1 MNVSAGRI
9 VGRIPSSS
17 FLSSRRQLSKTKLDS
32 LFPRNKYS
40 TFGLASLVGYRS
52 VASLPLLQSISS
64 PIRDSIAI
72 RNMNATKNKNKNS
85 YNLRH
90 FSSEEIE
97 EELEPRESMAF
108 DVLIVGGGPAG
119 LAAAIRLKQLCLE
132 QDTDLSVCVIDKGSE
147 IGAHILSGNV
157 FDPKAICELFP
168 QWAGSENE
176 SEEDEDADE
185 NKHWTQV
192 FYDSQGSH
200 ATPVEGDQFQV
211 LTEGGGAYS
220 IPGMLLPSQLHND
233 GNYIVSLS
241 QLCRWL
247 AEEAENLG
255 VEIYPGFAASEVL
268 LSSTEGTDTVDK
280 SETAVM
286 GIATRDVGIGKDGN
300 PKSTFERGIELRAR
314 QTLFAEG
321 ARGSCSEFIM
331 DHFGLRDDESVQTQT
346 YGLGIKEVWEVPD
359 EVFQKGLVQHTLGFP
374 LQSSPTDD
382 VFGGSF
388 LYHQEPNLVLAGIV
402 VGLDYKNPYLNPYK
416 EFQKWKTH
424 PEIRKHF
431 EGGTCISYGA
441 RVLNEGGYHAIPKVT
456 FKGGALLGCSAGFLN
471 AVKIKGSHTA
481 LKSGMLAA
489 ESLFQ
494 GLIEEDQE
502 PVAETFELCESYVPQ
517 EMTTYTDKLKNSWIY
532 EELHEVRNVHQAFAK
547 WGIGGGLLYSGL
559 ATHITKGREPWTLSH
574 TKCDAEGT
582 EEATK
587 FEKIDYPPPDGKLTF
602 DLLTNLQRSGT
613 YHEDD
618 QPAHLRIK
626 PEKVNVPE
634 HVSLQVYGGPEQ
646 RFCPAGVYE
655 YVDNDN
661 ATSESGSAVEVEEQ
675 LVINAQNCVHCK
687 CCSIKMPSEYI
698 EWTVP
703 EGGGGPQYQVM

>member
-1 MNVSAGRI
+1 M
-9 VGRIPSSS
+9 
-17 FLSSRRQLSKTKLDS
+17 
-32 LFPRNKYS
+32 
-40 TFGLASLVGYRS
+40 
-52 VASLPLLQSISS
+52 
-64 PIRDSIAI
+64 
-72 RNMNATKNKNKNS
+72 
-85 YNLRH
+85 
-90 FSSEEIE
+90 EEDLE
-97 EELEPRESMAF
+97 ERESMAF

-119 LAAAIRLKQLCLE
+119 LAAAIRIKQLCLE
-132 QDTDLSVCVIDKGSE
+132 HDTDLSVCVIDKGSE

-168 QWAGSENE
+168 QWAGTEKSSEDDEENE
-176 SEEDEDADE
+176 DE
-185 NKHWTQV
+185 NPHWTQV
-192 FYDSQGSH
+192 FYDSQGSY
-200 ATPVEGDQFQV
+200 ATPVKSDDFQV

-247 AEEAENLG
+247 AEEAENMG
-255 VEIYPGFAASEVL
+255 VEIYAGFAASEVL
-268 LSSTEGTDTVDK
+268 LSSTNTDGDDT

-300 PKSTFERGIELRAR
+300 QKATFERGVELRAR

-359 EVFQKGLVQHTLGFP
+359 EVFQKGLVQHTLGYP

-388 LYHQEPNLVLAGIV
+388 LYHQEPNLVLAGLV

-424 PEIRKHF
+424 PEVRKHF

-456 FKGGALLGCSAGFLN
+456 FKGGALLGCAAGFLN

-489 ESLFQ
+489 ESVFE
-494 GLIEEDQE
+494 GLIGEEDQE
-502 PVAETFELCESYVPQ
+502 PVAETFELSESYIPQ
-517 EMTTYTDKLKNSWIY
+517 EMTAYADKLKNSWIY
-532 EELHEVRNVHQAFAK
+532 EELHEVRNVHQAFSK
-547 WGIGGGLLYSGL
+547 WGIGGGLVYSGL
-559 ATHITKGREPWTLSH
+559 ATHITKGREPWTLTH
-574 TKCDAEGT
+574 TKRDAEET

-587 FEKIDYPPPDGKLTF
+587 YEKIDYPAPDGKLTF

-626 PEKVNVPE
+626 PEKTDIPE
-634 HVSLQVYGGPEQ
+634 HVSLPVYGGPEQ

-655 YVDNDN
+655 YVDNDE
-661 ATSESGSAVEVEEQ
+661 ATSENDSTAEALEQ

-687 CCSIKMPSEYI
+687 CCSIKMPREYI